1 MDKNQNTSNKRK
13 ENCSDENK
21 CFELLESILDG
32 EGTADSKEIL
42 NEKIAKCQPC
52 FEHYHLEK
60 VIKEIL
66 QNKCTK
72 HMVPSELAATIRQ
85 KIQDLK

>member
-1 MDKNQNTSNKRK
+1 M
-13 ENCSDENK
+13 
-21 CFELLESILDG
+21 DG
-32 EGTADSKEIL
+32 EGAVDSKEML
-42 NEKIAKCQPC
+42 NEKLAKCQPC

-85 KIQDLK
+85 KIQELK